1 MEIVGWIATIAVAA
15 IVLAGVVVGLS
26 SIPDVKR
33 YLRLRRM

>member
-15 IVLAGVVVGLS
+15 IVLTGVVVGLS

>member
-1 MEIVGWIATIAVAA
+1 MEIVGWTATIAVAA